1 MGMELPVSLVTVT
14 EVGRVTPGT
23 ARVTFRA
30 DTLPA
35 SVGAAPDQQ
44 VKLCFPRPGQDR
56 PRLPASDGDAMR
68 WYQAFLALPEDE
80 RPVMRSYTIRRR
92 HPGTDLV
99 DIDFVLHGDA
109 GPATRWAENAE
120 PGQVLGMVGP
130 SAEYA
135 RPLGEAD
142 VLLLVGDETALPALA
157 TLVESLPEGV
167 RAVAYVE
174 VADAAEEQSFD
185 THADLTL
192 HWLHRRTA
200 RPGRSSILVEA
211 VRRADLPSGSVF
223 AWLAG
228 EAGTVRALRRH
239 LLDERGLDKHSVDFT
254 GYWRLKLTQDD
265 APTEEDLADA
275 QEQLARAREQ
285 AQASDW

>member
-1 MGMELPVSLVTVT
+1 MDLPVSLVTVT
-14 EVGRVTPGT
+14 RAVRITPGT

-35 SVGAAPDQQ
+35 SVGTAPDQQ
-44 VKLCFPRPGQDR
+44 VKLCFPQPGQDR
-56 PRLPASDGDAMR
+56 PRLPATDGDSMR
-68 WYQAFLALPEDE
+68 WYQAFLAVPEDE
-80 RPVMRSYTIRRR
+80 RPVLRSYTIRRR

-109 GPATRWAENAE
+109 GPATRWARDAE

-142 VLLLVGDETALPALA
+142 VLLLAGDETALPALA
-157 TLVESLPEGV
+157 TLVEALPGDA

-174 VADAAEEQSFD
+174 IADAAEEQPLD
-185 THADLTL
+185 TRADLTL
-192 HWLHRRTA
+192 HWLHRGTA
-200 RPGRSSILVEA
+200 RPGRSRVLLDA
-211 VRRADLPSGSVF
+211 VRRADLGTGTVF

-239 LLDERGLDKHSVDFT
+239 LVDERGLDKQSVDFT
-254 GYWRLKLTQDD
+254 GYWRLTLTQDD

-275 QEQLARAREQ
+275 QEKLAQLRAEGG
-285 AQASDW
+285 ATEWA